1 MAERRP
7 LWRLDAYNPR
17 TLRGLLGAARAP
29 ASALVARARGAVRS
43 RPAGSETGESMATAP
58 DDAHEVENTLR
69 AVLADVLGL
78 DRARVAAFDEAT
90 PLFGALPEFDS
101 MAVAGLLTEL
111 EERLGIL
118 IEDHEVDA
126 DMMETFG
133 ALLTFARAKAL
144 R

>member
-1 MAERRP
+1 MI
-7 LWRLDAYNPR
+7 
-17 TLRGLLGAARAP
+17 ARFTDDEE
-29 ASALVARARGAVRS
+29 LVA
-43 RPAGSETGESMATAP
+43 
-58 DDAHEVENTLR
+58 TLR

-78 DRARVAAFDEAT
+78 DAGRVAAFDAAT

-126 DMMETFG
+126 DMMESFG
-133 ALLTFARAKAL
+133 SLLTFLRGKAL

>member
-1 MAERRP
+1 MVV
-7 LWRLDAYNPR
+7 
-17 TLRGLLGAARAP
+17 
-29 ASALVARARGAVRS
+29 AL
-43 RPAGSETGESMATAP
+43 
-58 DDAHEVENTLR
+58 DDAGDVDRTLR

-78 DRARVAAFDEAT
+78 DRDRVAAFKEAT

-101 MAVAGLLTEL
+101 LAVAGLLTEL
-111 EERLGIL
+111 EERLGIV
-118 IEDHEVDA
+118 IEDDEVDA

>member
-1 MAERRP
+1 MTVA
-7 LWRLDAYNPR
+7 LTDA
-17 TLRGLLGAARAP
+17 GD
-29 ASALVARARGAVRS
+29 V
-43 RPAGSETGESMATAP
+43 
-58 DDAHEVENTLR
+58 DATLR
-69 AVLADVLGL
+69 AVLVDVLGL
-78 DRARVAAFDEAT
+78 PEERVSGFSEGT

-111 EERLGIL
+111 EERLGIV

-126 DMMETFG
+126 DMLESYG

>member
-1 MAERRP
+1 MA
-7 LWRLDAYNPR
+7 L
-17 TLRGLLGAARAP
+17 
-29 ASALVARARGAVRS
+29 
-43 RPAGSETGESMATAP
+43 
-58 DDAHEVENTLR
+58 DDAGEVDATLR
-69 AVLADVLGL
+69 AVLVDVLGL
-78 DRARVAAFDEAT
+78 PTERVSKFEEAT

-126 DMMETFG
+126 DMMETYG
-133 ALLTFARAKAL
+133 ALLTFTRAKAL

>member
-1 MAERRP
+1 MA
-7 LWRLDAYNPR
+7 
-17 TLRGLLGAARAP
+17 AAP
-29 ASALVARARGAVRS
+29 NDVNQ
-43 RPAGSETGESMATAP
+43 
-58 DDAHEVENTLR
+58 VEKTLR

-78 DRARVAAFDEAT
+78 DKARVAGFREET

-133 ALLTFARAKAL
+133 ALLTFARNKAL
-144 R
+144 T